1 LAFAIPIFLSECRY
15 LGRFLNPASNVASQ
29 TSAYRMIANILS
41 PSSEAHKYET
51 FLYID
56 QRLGLYLSVAAQA
69 DEMSP
74 PAYAEARAFLLQ
86 NAVERE
92 RSAVQAAPQTEVFS
106 AKGHAGGAA
115 TRRMITALF
124 ELRSDPMIL
133 QLESHLQAAWS
144 PVEHR
149 PVDVFRL
156 TLESRSAMCIA
167 ILFEKNLIG
176 VRDVG
181 PIFDILEQ
189 AASERLNYFTFRL
202 STPDYLDERPDHTL
216 WFHYSPAVDSCLRSP
231 DFATFAKINLFELGS
246 QIRKLREQIDIR
258 PQDAPKAGHEFTA
271 GLAGYHLSL
280 LGHLTVWLDI
290 LGCTLTGSAGFE
302 EAYRKFLSYR

>member
-1 LAFAIPIFLSECRY
+1 
-15 LGRFLNPASNVASQ
+15 
-29 TSAYRMIANILS
+29 
-41 PSSEAHKYET
+41 
-51 FLYID
+51 
-56 QRLGLYLSVAAQA
+56 
-69 DEMSP
+69 
-74 PAYAEARAFLLQ
+74 
-86 NAVERE
+86 
-92 RSAVQAAPQTEVFS
+92 
-106 AKGHAGGAA
+106 
-115 TRRMITALF
+115 MITALF

-167 ILFEKNLIG
+167 ILFENLIG

-216 WFHYSPAVDSCLRSP
+216 WLHYSPAVDSCLRSP
-231 DFATFAKINLFELGS
+231 DLRPSPKSTSSSSALRYASSGSRSIFDPRTPRRLAMNLS
-246 QIRKLREQIDIR
+246 R
-258 PQDAPKAGHEFTA
+258 
-271 GLAGYHLSL
+271 
-280 LGHLTVWLDI
+280 
-290 LGCTLTGSAGFE
+290 
-302 EAYRKFLSYR
+302 YRGVGMEWCF